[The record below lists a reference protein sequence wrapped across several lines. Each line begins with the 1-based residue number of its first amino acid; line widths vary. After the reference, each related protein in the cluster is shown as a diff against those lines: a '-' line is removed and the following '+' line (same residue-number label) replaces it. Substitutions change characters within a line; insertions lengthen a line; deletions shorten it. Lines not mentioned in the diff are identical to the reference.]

1 MIDVR
6 KTGSSRVLLQD
17 VGKKFGDR
25 WVLKN
30 ISLDITS
37 GQRLAVEGPN
47 GSGKST
53 LLQVIA
59 GYITPS
65 KGTVDYFSG
74 EQKTDPE
81 SVFFHLSV
89 AAPYLD
95 VIDDFT
101 LEENARFFVS
111 HKPLLNGLDTQS
123 ILSVPGLQHS
133 NQKAVRHFS
142 SGMKQRLKLA
152 LAIFADTDLL
162 LLDEPLSNLDEDGYE
177 WYKSVTEK
185 YLGNRIVIV
194 CTNQV
199 KEEAF
204 FCNRKFS
211 VIPTAGN

>member
-1 MIDVR
+1 MSDVR
-6 KTGSSRVLLQD
+6 STGLSRVWLQD

-30 ISLDITS
+30 ITLDIIS

-65 KGTVDYFSG
+65 KGTVSCFSG
-74 EQKTDPE
+74 DIKTDPE
-81 SVFFHLSV
+81 TVFSCLSV

-101 LEENARFFVS
+101 LEENVRFFVS
-111 HKPLLNGLDTQS
+111 HKRLLNGLDSQS

-133 NQKAVRHFS
+133 THKAVRHFS

-162 LLDEPLSNLDEDGYE
+162 LLDEPLSNLDEDGYA

-185 YLGNRIVIV
+185 YLGNRIAVV

-204 FCNRKFS
+204 FCTRKFS
-211 VIPTAGN
+211 VTAQAGI